1 MGEYI
6 CICCDEKFHLDEPPW
21 DGFEMCDECREENKE
36 VTYSFIGDDNKPY
49 GEFIVVGSHS
59 TGYSWFNEEAA
70 DIRHGPF
77 TTEILA
83 YNNAQG
89 YIA

>member
-1 MGEYI
+1 M
-6 CICCDEKFHLDEPPW
+6 
-21 DGFEMCDECREENKE
+21 ENKE
-36 VTYSFIGDDNKPY
+36 ITYTFIGDDNKPY
-49 GEFIVVGSHS
+49 GEFVVVGSDS
-59 TGYSWFNEEAA
+59 TGYYWFSEEAV